1 MSKKQTAVD
10 INVELPVIGL
20 ALDKI
25 LVDESRNLRRFNPDP
40 KRVMELADSIKAN
53 KLINPVLVRLL
64 DTPIPGHEEATHILV
79 AGYQRMKALRYLNDN
94 GFKVETVSASELPA
108 EMESQEVK
116 EGEEAK
122 TNVNSAQSKL
132 LNLKEN
138 LERSEISYIDSAFA
152 IKELMESGMTQA
164 DIAKEFKKSGAWVS
178 YVVKLLTLRADVQKK
193 IHEGKVTWRVART
206 LPDLTPE
213 EQDEAIAAIDA
224 GDKKAAAASVKKSKA
239 SKGRKN
245 KRGRKA
251 AEDSTEN
258 KNISSKAAI
267 LELEEMVVE
276 LKAEPE
282 EKRGKTEQAAV
293 DYAVQL
299 YKDVVKYLSGGI
311 GVKALHNRVMKGV

>member
-1 MSKKQTAVD
+1 MSKKQSVEN
-10 INVELPVIGL
+10 INVELPVVQL

-40 KRVMELADSIKAN
+40 KSVMELANSIKAN
-53 KLINPVLVRLL
+53 KLINPVLVRVIGEPM
-64 DTPIPGHEEATHILV
+64 TGQEFTHILV

-94 GFKVETVSASELPA
+94 GYKVETVSASELPV
-108 EMESQEVK
+108 EEVTAPV
-116 EGEEAK
+116 EGEEVK
-122 TNVNSAQSKL
+122 SNVNSAHSKL

-152 IKELMESGMTQA
+152 IKELMESGMTQS

-178 YVVKLLTLRADVQKK
+178 YVVKLLTLRADIQKK
-193 IHEGKVTWRVART
+193 IHDGKITWRVART

-224 GDKKAAAASVKKSKA
+224 GDKAGAKASIKKSKEK
-239 SKGRKN
+239 KGRKN

-251 AEDSTEN
+251 AEDATEN

-267 LELEEMVVE
+267 LELTEMVE
-276 LKAEPE
+276 TLSAEPE
-282 EKRGKTEQAAV
+282 EKRNKADQAAV
-293 DYAVQL
+293 EYAAQL
-299 YKDVVKYLSGGI
+299 YKDMVKYLSGGI
-311 GVKALHNRVMKGV
+311 GVKALHNRVMKAV